1 MNRLFI
7 LTLALLVSG
16 CASTSGVSSSF
27 TGSADTKNIQ
37 EKEQRVWSEANDY
50 DRQLRVSGQVYQNP
64 RIERYMQGVMDRLY
78 PEFKGRIRVH
88 MIKSTQLNAFA
99 LPNGSVY
106 FNIGLLAR
114 LDNEAQ
120 MATVLGHEAAHFIF
134 KHGFKERQHLKN
146 MAAFASS
153 GLPFSNLVAA
163 GSVTGYSR
171 DSEREA
177 DHKGYERV
185 VKAGYDPNETY
196 KPFKYL
202 ADDIKVLGIKEP
214 FFFSSHPKL
223 VERIDSFKSLAKNSR
238 KGGAKGF
245 NSFNNVMRPLRME
258 VLKRDLGRD
267 NYKSVIALLTE
278 KRAHRIFPPASYY
291 YLGEAYRRRGE
302 DGDDKKA
309 MAAFQT
315 AAARAPSFAP
325 TYKVLGMHYMKKRNK
340 AKARDYFNRYLSL
353 APRDARDREYVKS
366 YMNSL

>member
-1 MNRLFI
+1 MIRLSI
-7 LTLALLVSG
+7 LLLALLVSG

-27 TGSADTKNIQ
+27 TSSADTKNIQ

-78 PEFKGRIRVH
+78 PEFKGRIKVH

-120 MATVLGHEAAHFIF
+120 MATVLGHEAAHFIY
-134 KHGFKERQHLKN
+134 KHQFKERQHIKN

-153 GLPFSNLVAA
+153 GLPFSSLVAA

-185 VKAGYDPNETY
+185 VKAGYDPHETY

-202 ADDIKVLGIKEP
+202 ADDIKALGIKEP
-214 FFFSSHPKL
+214 YFFSSHPKL
-223 VERIDSFKSLAKNSR
+223 VERIDSFKSLAKNSH
-238 KGGAKGF
+238 KGGKKGF
-245 NSFNNVMRPLRME
+245 SSFNSLMRPLRLE
-258 VLKRDLGRD
+258 VLRRDIGRD
-267 NYKSVIALLTE
+267 NYKSVISLLTE
-278 KRAHRIFPPASYY
+278 KRASRIFPPASQF
-291 YLGEAYRRRGE
+291 YLGQAYQRRGE
-302 DGDDKKA
+302 EGDDKKA
-309 MAAFQT
+309 MKAFQ
-315 AAARAPSFAP
+315 AAAAKAPSFAP
-325 TYKVLGMHYMKKRNK
+325 TYKVLGVHYMKKRNK
-340 AKARDYFNRYLSL
+340 SKARYYFDRYLAL
-353 APRDARDREYVKS
+353 APSNARDREYVKS
-366 YMNSL
+366 YMRSL